1 MKRLFTFILATVLGT
16 TALMAQNKQTFE
28 FVDAKGKVIPNGST
42 VTFNKV
48 EELVPGVPGAGLI
61 MPADVSV
68 RNISGNAQKVILVG
82 TVKNMK
88 EGVLQVCFPAGCKRW
103 KKVGSYTSEAGDL
116 SAKKTDLTSLEME
129 FSLAEQA
136 TNQANCTVQV
146 QLYTAKKAGNDW
158 VTDKPGPKITIV
170 FDKTATGINTVS
182 TEGPVTYTVY
192 TLQGKLVGKGISSL
206 QGLAKGTYIIQK
218 KDNKGVVSAEK
229 HIIQ

>member
-1 MKRLFTFILATVLGT
+1 
-16 TALMAQNKQTFE
+16 
-28 FVDAKGKVIPNGST
+28 
-42 VTFNKV
+42 
-48 EELVPGVPGAGLI
+48 
-61 MPADVSV
+61 MPADISV

-136 TNQANCTVQV
+136 TDQANCTVQV
-146 QLYTAKKAGNDW
+146 QLYTAKKAGDDW